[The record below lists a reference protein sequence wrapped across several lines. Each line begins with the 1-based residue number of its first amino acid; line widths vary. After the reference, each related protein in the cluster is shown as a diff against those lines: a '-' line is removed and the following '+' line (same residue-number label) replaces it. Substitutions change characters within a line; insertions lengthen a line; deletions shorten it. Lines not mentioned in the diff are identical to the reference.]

1 MAAHRASL
9 AAVLAGALLAA
20 VFWPVRGIPASAQTG
35 MKRVLPQSG
44 SQVLL
49 SYAPVVRR
57 VKPAVVNIYAAR
69 KVEVRSPL
77 FGDPFFRQFLGRDF
91 AFGLPRE
98 RIERSLGSGVLV
110 KENGIVVTNNH
121 VVGGAQVIR
130 VVLADRRE
138 FDARVLLADRRTDLA
153 VLRLKAPEGT
163 RFPTAPLGDSDRA
176 EVGDIVLAIGNPFG
190 IGQTVTA
197 GIVSA
202 TARTNIGINDFGFFS
217 QTDAAI
223 NPCNSGG
230 ALVGL
235 DGRLLG
241 INSAIFSRTG
251 QSSGIGFA
259 IPVNMVKVVLSAAME
274 GGELVRTWLGASYQP
289 VTPDIAEALGLDR
302 PGGVI
307 LREIVPDGPA
317 ARAGLQVGDVLLA
330 IDGHEVIDVAAL
342 RFRLATHR
350 DGDLATVE
358 VLRDGRRLKKAVRL
372 EVLPDGPAHEPLT
385 LTGRH
390 PFQGVTFAELTPR
403 LDDRLGLDP
412 LAHGVVV
419 LKVSPRSP
427 AGRIGFL
434 KPGDI
439 LLGVLDR
446 PVRSLAD
453 LGDLDETEWDRWS
466 FRLRRQGRELA
477 CVVFRNG
484 AVDCRME

>member
-1 MAAHRASL
+1 MAAHRASWS
-9 AAVLAGALLAA
+9 AVLAGVLLVAA
-20 VFWPVRGIPASAQTG
+20 VGFPAGLHAQAL
-35 MKRVLPQSG
+35 KRVVPEG
-44 SQVLL
+44 RGQVLL

-110 KENGIVVTNNH
+110 RKDGIVVTNNH

-138 FDARVLLADRRTDLA
+138 FDAKVLLADKRTDLA
-153 VLRLKAPEGT
+153 VLKLKAPTGT
-163 RFPTAPLGDSDRA
+163 QFPTVPLGDSDAA

-202 TARTNIGINDFGFFS
+202 TARTNIGINDFGFFI

-223 NPCNSGG
+223 NPGNSGG

-241 INSAIFSRTG
+241 VNSAIFTRTG
-251 QSSGIGFA
+251 QSAGIGFA

-274 GGELVRTWLGASYQP
+274 GGELVRTWLGASYQA
-289 VTPDIAEALGLDR
+289 VTPDIAVALGLDR

-307 LREIVPDGPA
+307 LREIAPDGPA
-317 ARAGLQVGDVLLA
+317 ARAGLKVGDVLLS
-330 IDGHEVIDVAAL
+330 IDGHEVNDVSGL

-350 DGDLATVE
+350 DGE
-358 VLRDGRRLKKAVRL
+358 V
-372 EVLPDGPAHEPLT
+372 
-385 LTGRH
+385 
-390 PFQGVTFAELTPR
+390 
-403 LDDRLGLDP
+403 
-412 LAHGVVV
+412 
-419 LKVSPRSP
+419 
-427 AGRIGFL
+427 
-434 KPGDI
+434 
-439 LLGVLDR
+439 
-446 PVRSLAD
+446 
-453 LGDLDETEWDRWS
+453 
-466 FRLRRQGRELA
+466 
-477 CVVFRNG
+477 
-484 AVDCRME
+484 

>member
-1 MAAHRASL
+1 MRRK
-9 AAVLAGALLAA
+9 AGTRQWPSAIFLLLVLLAVVA
-20 VFWPVRGIPASAQTG
+20 TARGGPPAPRRVVPHDQT
-35 MKRVLPQSG
+35 
-44 SQVLL
+44 QVLL
-49 SYAPVVRR
+49 SYAPVVRAVR
-57 VKPAVVNIYAAR
+57 PAVVNIYAAR

-110 KENGIVVTNNH
+110 REDGIVVTNNH

-138 FDARVLLADRRTDLA
+138 FDARVLLADERTDLA
-153 VLRLKAPEGT
+153 VLKLKAPDSV
-163 RFPTAPLGDSDRA
+163 RFPTVPLGDSDGA

-202 TARTNIGINDFGFFS
+202 TARTNIGTSDFGFFI

-223 NPCNSGG
+223 NPGNSGG

-241 INSAIFSRTG
+241 INSAIFTRTG
-251 QSSGIGFA
+251 QSAGIGFA
-259 IPVNMVKVVLSAAME
+259 IPVNMVKVVLAAAVE

-307 LREIVPDGPA
+307 LREIASEGPA
-317 ARAGLQVGDVLLA
+317 GRAGLRVGDVLLA
-330 IDGHEVIDVAAL
+330 IDGHEVLDVASL

-350 DGDLATVE
+350 DGEKVTVE
-358 VLRDGRRLKKAVRL
+358 ILRDGERLRVPVRL
-372 EVLPDGPAHEPLT
+372 ETLPDAPAHDPLT
-385 LTGRH
+385 LGGRH

-412 LAHGVVV
+412 LTRGVVV
-419 LKVSPRSP
+419 LKVSARSP

-434 KPGDI
+434 KAGD
-439 LLGVLDR
+439 LLLEVLGH

-453 LGDLDETEWDRWS
+453 LAALDETDWDRWP
-466 FRLRRQGRELA
+466 FRVRRQGRELA
-477 CVVFRNG
+477 CIVFRNG
-484 AVDCRME
+484 AVDCRVE